1 MTGEIAGQVAL
12 VTGATRG
19 LGREL
24 ALALAEAGADVA
36 ILGRGAEDGES
47 AAAEVRAI
55 GRDTLFVAADVAS
68 QGDMDAAATHVL
80 ERFGKIDILV
90 CAAGVGLPRQ
100 PVWESDA
107 DDFRR
112 CFDVNVLGVMLA
124 LRAVLPRM
132 IARKS
137 GRVVAIGGSYGHKG
151 VANFGVYAASKWAL
165 RGLVKSTALE
175 VGAHGVTANLIS
187 PGGVEGD
194 RLRRQFQASAD
205 ANGEAFEAVLDRF
218 VAGSALRRL
227 VTGGD
232 IAAALLHLV
241 GEGGRNVTGQDLIVD
256 AGTIV

>member
-1 MTGEIAGQVAL
+1 MSGNLSGKVAL
-12 VTGATRG
+12 VTGSTRG
-19 LGREL
+19 LGRAL
-24 ALALAEAGADVA
+24 ALSLAEAGADIVV
-36 ILGRGAEDGES
+36 LGRGRDEGEAAVAEIENLGRAAVYRQADVTSQAEMES
-47 AAAEVRAI
+47 AASDA
-55 GRDTLFVAADVAS
+55 VA
-68 QGDMDAAATHVL
+68 T
-80 ERFGKIDILV
+80 FGKIDILV
-90 CAAGVGLPRQ
+90 CAAGIGLPRRS
-100 PVWESDA
+100 VWECDA
-107 DDFRR
+107 EDFRR
-112 CFDVNVLGVMLA
+112 CFDVNVLGAMLA
-124 LRAVLPRM
+124 LRAVLPGM

-151 VANFGVYAASKWAL
+151 VADFAVYAASKWAL

-175 VGAHGVTANLIS
+175 VGAHGITANLIA

-205 ANGEAFEAVLDRF
+205 ARGESYETVLGRF

-241 GEGGRNVTGQDLIVD
+241 GEGGRNITGQDIVVD